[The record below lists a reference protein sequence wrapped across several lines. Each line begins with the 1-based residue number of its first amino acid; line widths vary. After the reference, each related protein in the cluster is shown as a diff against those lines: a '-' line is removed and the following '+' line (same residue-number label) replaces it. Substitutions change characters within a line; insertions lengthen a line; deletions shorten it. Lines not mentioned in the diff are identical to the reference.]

1 MSSIGAILLA
11 AGASTRFGQ
20 PKQLLDWHGQPM
32 VARVADQ
39 ALTAGL
45 DPVVVVLGHRAEE
58 VRAAL
63 ADRPIRVATNWRWE
77 EGISTSV
84 QTGLAAL
91 PPETRAA
98 VFLACDQPLVSADLL
113 RELVARFQETGAP
126 IVCAAYGSLRTTP
139 ALFACHLFR
148 EFFEVTGDQGGRVL
162 MARYADL
169 VLPVEVPDPIWLSD
183 IDTPEAYRRLLERTA
198 PPAPEALLRRIRHL
212 VIDMDGVLW
221 RADEPMPGLGEFF
234 TFLEEAGIR
243 FVLATNN
250 ASKRPEEYQAK
261 LGQFGVSVSV
271 DAILTSAEAAAA
283 YLASQAPPGTRVYA
297 IGGSGVQHALTAR
310 GFVLA
315 EEGAEYVVVG
325 WDPELHWRKLA
336 KASLLL
342 QRGAR
347 FIGTNPDL
355 TYPTPEG
362 LVPGNGTNLAVLEL
376 TTGVK
381 PVVIGKPESWLYRAA
396 LERMGADPETTAAL
410 GDRLDTDI
418 LGGKRAGLTT
428 ILVLSGITTSEEL
441 ARSSLRPD
449 IVCRD
454 IADLT
459 ALWHRALAGNEGE
472 A

>member
-1 MSSIGAILLA
+1 MSPIGAIVLA
-11 AGASTRFGQ
+11 AGGSTRFGE
-20 PKQLLDWHGQPM
+20 PKQLLEWHGLPL
-32 VARVADQ
+32 VAHVADQ
-39 ALTAGL
+39 ALAAGL
-45 DPVVVVLGHRAEE
+45 EPVVVVVGYRAEE

-63 ADRPIRVATNWRWE
+63 ANRPVRLATNWRWE
-77 EGISTSV
+77 EGLSTSV
-84 QTGLAAL
+84 QAGLAAL
-91 PPETRAA
+91 PPETEAV
-98 VFLACDQPLVSADLL
+98 VFLSCDQPLVSADLL
-113 RELVARFQETGAP
+113 QQLVVRFRETGAP
-126 IVCAAYGSLRTTP
+126 IVCAAYGDLRTTP
-139 ALFACHLFR
+139 ALFARSLFR
-148 EFFEVTGDQGGRVL
+148 EFFEITGDQGGRVL
-162 MARYADL
+162 MARYADR
-169 VLPVEVPDPIWLSD
+169 VIPVEVPTPLLLTDL
-183 IDTPEAYRRLLERTA
+183 DTPEAYRELREQTVS
-198 PPAPEALLRRIRHL
+198 PSPESVLRRLRHL
-212 VIDMDGVLW
+212 IVDMDGVLW

-234 TFLEEAGIR
+234 GFLGEAGIR

-261 LGQFGVSVSV
+261 LARFGVEIPVET
-271 DAILTSAEAAAA
+271 ILTSAEAAAA

-297 IGGSGVQHALTAR
+297 IGGSGVQYALAAR

-325 WDPELHWRKLA
+325 WDPDLHWRKMA

-362 LVPGNGTNLAVLEL
+362 LVPGNGANLAVLEL

-381 PVVIGKPESWLYRAA
+381 PLIIGKPEPWLYRAA
-396 LERMGADPETTAAL
+396 LERMGATPETTAAL

-428 ILVLSGITTSEEL
+428 ILVLSGITTPEDL

-449 IVCRD
+449 LVFRD

-459 ALWHRALAGNEGE
+459 ARWREALFAN
-472 A
+472 

>member
-1 MSSIGAILLA
+1 MNSVGAILLA

-20 PKQLLDWHGQPM
+20 PKQLLDWHGLPL
-32 VARVADQ
+32 VAHIADQ
-39 ALTAGL
+39 ALAAGL
-45 DPVVVVLGHRAEE
+45 DPVVVVLGYRAEE

-63 ADRPIRVATNWRWE
+63 ANRPVRPATNWRWE
-77 EGISTSV
+77 EGLSTSV

-91 PPETRAA
+91 PPETEAV
-98 VFLACDQPLVSADLL
+98 VFLSCDQPLVQADLL
-113 RELVARFQETGAP
+113 RQLVARFRETGAP
-126 IVCAAYGSLRTTP
+126 IVCAAHGPLRTTP
-139 ALFACHLFR
+139 ALFARPLFR
-148 EFFEVTGDQGGRVL
+148 EFFGITGDQGGRVL
-162 MARYADL
+162 MARYADR
-169 VLPVEVPDPIWLSD
+169 VVPVEVPDPILLSD
-183 IDTPEAYRRLLERTA
+183 MDTPEAYRELLERSA
-198 PPAPEALLRRIRHL
+198 PPAPQTILRRIRHL

-221 RADEPMPGLGEFF
+221 RADEPMPGLQDFF
-234 TFLEEAGIR
+234 AFLREADIR

-261 LGQFGVSVSV
+261 LARFGVAIPLE
-271 DAILTSAEAAAA
+271 AILTSAEAAAA

-297 IGGSGVQHALTAR
+297 IGGNGVQHALAAR
-310 GFVLA
+310 GFVLT

-325 WDPELHWRKLA
+325 WDPDLHWRKLA
-336 KASLLL
+336 KASLLI

-347 FIGTNPDL
+347 LIGTNPDL

-376 TTGVK
+376 TTGAK
-381 PVVIGKPESWLYRAA
+381 PLVIGKPEPWLYQAA
-396 LERMGADPETTAAL
+396 LERMGATRETTAAL

-428 ILVLSGITTSEEL
+428 ILVLSGITTPEEL
-441 ARSSLRPD
+441 AHSPLRPD

-459 ALWHRALAGNEGE
+459 ARWRE
-472 A
+472 AFKEARR